1 MKYCVEHAPDG
12 TIQISVVC
20 GGENCALA
28 QEMAFMLSE
37 VIELIECGGKAGIN
51 PDDIILGLVPRCMG
65 MDFFEEIC
73 KLRAFRKMW
82 AKTIKEV
89 WM

>member
-1 MKYCVEHAPDG
+1 MEPYKSLWYVVEKTVPP
-12 TIQISVVC
+12 
-20 GGENCALA
+20 A
-28 QEMAFMLSE
+28 QEIAFMLSE
-37 VIELIECGGKAGIN
+37 AIELIECGIKAGIN
-51 PDDIILGLVPRCMG
+51 PDDIIPGLVPRCMG